1 MSNHKRFFIID
12 AMAMAFRNFHA
23 FGARPLTT
31 SSGLPVSAIYGSAV
45 FLMKLIEEE
54 RPDFLAIGSDCRE
67 PTFRHELYPQ
77 YKANR
82 KEMPEDLAVQ
92 LPYLFQL
99 FDAFGIPTL
108 KTPGVEADDIIGTLV
123 KKFGSQGTEC
133 FIVSGDKDFLQLV
146 NSHISLYSPKKGG
159 KVVITT
165 GTGILDKFGCHPEQV
180 IDILAL
186 IGDSSDNVPG
196 VPGIGE
202 KGAAKLINKYG
213 SLDGIYENL
222 EDISNK
228 RMLEGLRNNKDLAY
242 LSQKLVTIRTD
253 LSVPTEL
260 EHFKFDR
267 QQILNNTELLK
278 IFEDLEFT
286 GLTKRLTTLK
296 ATSQAKSQA
305 KPEPKTH
312 TDAVEP
318 PERAREPVKFKSH
331 CIADIEQLKTLCT
344 RLSNTNRWA
353 FDTETTGLDI
363 VTDYPIG
370 ISLCSD
376 SGEAYYLPLNDQK
389 LPRQAVLEQ
398 LQILFQSTGRK
409 IAHNLKFDLQ
419 MLRNIGI
426 HAKAPYGDTMLLSYL
441 LDSSSKKHGLD
452 TVALTKLDHQM
463 IPITALIGDKKELS
477 MLDVP
482 IKEITEYACEDA
494 WAVWCLNEKLS
505 GKLEQLG
512 LTYVYDIIEI
522 PLVNILGSMEQN
534 GIFID
539 AEQLTEISQ
548 KLALQETNLQAEIEN
563 LVGYSFNINSPKQLQ
578 KVLFEDLKIHEQL
591 HIKRLK
597 KTKTG
602 FSTDS
607 SVLEQMSEH
616 PLPQALL
623 KFRTVTKL
631 KNTYVD
637 TLPQLIN
644 PKSGR
649 IHTSFHQT
657 GTATGRLSSS
667 TPNLQNIPIRTE
679 MGRTIRVAFSAP
691 NKDRVM
697 LSADYSQVELRILAH
712 LAKEDALIEAFRNNE
727 DIHRTTASKIFGIPK
742 EEIDNETRNRAKAI
756 NFGIIYGMGP
766 QRLAKQTG
774 VSIAEAKIF
783 IEKYFEG
790 FPAIRT
796 YIEESIKFA
805 QDHRYTKTITGRRRP
820 LPEID
825 AGNARVRVN
834 AENIAVNSPVQGSAA
849 DLIKLAMIKID
860 KSLKI
865 SQLDCRMLIQVHD
878 ELVFEAAR
886 QDAPQA
892 LELIRTDMQTA
903 MELNVPLLV
912 EIAMGD
918 NWLQAH

>member
-23 FGARPLTT
+23 FGVRPLTT
-31 SSGLPVSAIYGSAV
+31 SSGLPVSAIFGSAV

-82 KEMPEDLAVQ
+82 TAMPEDLAVQ

-108 KTPGVEADDIIGTLV
+108 KTPGVEADDLIGTLV
-123 KKFGSQGTEC
+123 KKFSSQATEC

-146 NSHISLYSPKKGG
+146 NNHISLYSPKKGG
-159 KVVITT
+159 KVVITN
-165 GTGILDKFGCHPEQV
+165 GTGILDKFGCRPEQV

-213 SLDGIYENL
+213 SLDGVYENL

-253 LSVPTEL
+253 LTIPTEL

-267 QQILNNTELLK
+267 QQTLNNSELLK

-296 ATSQAKSQA
+296 AKSQA
-305 KPEPKTH
+305 KPAPKT
-312 TDAVEP
+312 TA
-318 PERAREPVKFKSH
+318 PEAPQRAREPVKFKSH
-331 CIADIEQLKTLCT
+331 CIDDIDQLKTLCT
-344 RLSNTNRWA
+344 RLCKANRWA

-370 ISLCSD
+370 ISLCCD
-376 SGEAYYLPLNDQK
+376 SGEAYYLPLNDEK
-389 LPRQAVLEQ
+389 LPRQSVLEQ

-426 HAKAPYGDTMLLSYL
+426 HGKAPYGDTMLLSYL

-452 TVALTKLDHQM
+452 AVALAKLDHQM

-482 IKEITEYACEDA
+482 IKQLTEYACEDA

-505 GKLEQLG
+505 AKLKQLE

-539 AEQLTEISQ
+539 AEQLAEVSQQLAAQEI
-548 KLALQETNLQAEIEN
+548 KLQAEIEN
-563 LVGYSFNINSPKQLQ
+563 LTGYSFNINSPKQLQ

-616 PLPQALL
+616 PLARAIL

-667 TPNLQNIPIRTE
+667 SPNLQNIPIRTE

-697 LSADYSQVELRILAH
+697 LSADYSQIELRILAH
-712 LAKEDALIEAFRNNE
+712 LAQDHALVEAFRSNE
-727 DIHRTTASKIFGIPK
+727 DIHRATASKIFGIPK
-742 EEIDNETRNRAKAI
+742 EEIDGETRNRAKAI

-766 QRLAKQTG
+766 QRLARQTG

-790 FPAIRT
+790 FPAIKT
-796 YIEESIKFA
+796 YIENSIKFA

-825 AGNARVRVN
+825 ADNARIRVN

-860 KSLKI
+860 KSLKN

-886 QDAPQA
+886 KDAPKA
-892 LELIRTDMQTA
+892 LELIRADMQTA